1 MTVSVM
7 QISILGIQHV
17 KNINLIDKIG
27 QIIDTDTQ
35 SFGDFRQKNSWLMKQ
50 SYEEL
55 SKYLDFA
62 FEITDELEVSVRL
75 R

>member
-1 MTVSVM
+1 
-7 QISILGIQHV
+7 
-17 KNINLIDKIG
+17 
-27 QIIDTDTQ
+27 
-35 SFGDFRQKNSWLMKQ
+35 MKQ

-62 FEITDELEVSVRL
+62 YEITDELEVSVRL